1 MRKENE
7 KRRLK
12 NFIYYTA
19 NKLHLWRIFHTYQ
32 SPYILAHKTINIFL
46 KNQSENLR
54 SSDVKIWN
62 IDSWNFTVI
71 LLFKKVSG
79 CHKKKKKK
87 HAAHQWRK
95 KAKYFFWNTK
105 KSLRLEMT
113 DLILGVSFGR
123 RLYGRNSHKRRSLR
137 SKHGRG
143 WEY

>member
-79 CHKKKKKK
+79 CHKKKKETRCSPMT
-87 HAAHQWRK
+87 QEGEILFL
-95 KAKYFFWNTK
+95 KYQKVTQIGDDWFDF
-105 KSLRLEMT
+105 RC
-113 DLILGVSFGR
+113 LIWKTIIWS
-123 RLYGRNSHKRRSLR
+123 
-137 SKHGRG
+137 
-143 WEY
+143 E